1 LIDKNVVDRNGKKI
15 GTIIRVEDF
24 FDSITMEQATP
35 FAIIEIPHIFKKNS
49 LFPLP
54 LVSARQFQVIEN
66 MVYLDITRKEFDR
79 MFKFYKEERK
89 LRIKSAKL
97 AKVSAHDAA
106 LAKMWWGKT

>member
-1 LIDKNVVDRNGKKI
+1 M
-15 GTIIRVEDF
+15 EDF

-54 LVSARQFQVIEN
+54 LISAKQFQIMEDL
-66 MVYLDITRKEFDR
+66 VYIDITKKEFYR
-79 MFKFYKEERK
+79 MFKLYQAERK

-97 AKVSAHDAA
+97 AKVSAQDAA
-106 LAKMWWGKT
+106 IAKIAWSRV